1 MWHMRSSWP
10 SVALSSVALLAV
22 TLLLSGC
29 SSEDRAAVAAAKCS
43 LPVDQ
48 KAGFVHQPVDAGDH
62 RGGLPEKRAV
72 DVTDLGDGRYEVTG
86 QTVIQTDNGIRGADF
101 DCVVS
106 PDKRDKLRG
115 FAVTRLQVGPVRN
128 LG

>member
-1 MWHMRSSWP
+1 MRSSWP

-22 TLLLSGC
+22 TPLLSGC

-48 KAGFVHQPVDAGDH
+48 KAGFISQPVDAGD
-62 RGGLPEKRAV
+62 RYGGLPEKRAV
-72 DVTDLGDGRYEVTG
+72 EVTDLGDGRYEVTG
-86 QTVIQTDNGIRGADF
+86 QTVLQTDKGIRGADF

-115 FAVTRLQVGPVRN
+115 FAVTRLRVGPVRN